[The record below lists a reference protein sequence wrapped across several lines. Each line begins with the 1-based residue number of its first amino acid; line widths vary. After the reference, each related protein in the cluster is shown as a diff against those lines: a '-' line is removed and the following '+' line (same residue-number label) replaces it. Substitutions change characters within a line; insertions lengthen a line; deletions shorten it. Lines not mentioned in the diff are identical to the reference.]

1 MSLFDY
7 ETVIVPDFE
16 NDRIKDVIPVADF
29 IKSRLA
35 QYNLSL
41 LTAQDAKERD
51 ELLASMIM
59 CNASLTLLS
68 IAYIAET
75 DKLIVVAKELIR
87 EVRQ

>member
-16 NDRIKDVIPVADF
+16 NERIKDIIPVADF
-29 IKSRLA
+29 IKCRLA

-41 LTAQDAKERD
+41 LTAQDARERD

-59 CNASLTLLS
+59 CNASLALLN
-68 IAYIAET
+68 IAYVAET
-75 DKLIVVAKELIR
+75 DTLIVAAKDLMR
-87 EVRQ
+87 DARQ

>member
-16 NDRIKDVIPVADF
+16 NDKIKDVIPVADF

-41 LTAQDAKERD
+41 LTAQDAIERD

-59 CNASLTLLS
+59 CNASLALLS

-75 DKLIVVAKELIR
+75 DTLIAAAKDLMR
-87 EVRQ
+87 DPRQ

>member
-7 ETVIVPDFE
+7 DTVIVPDFE

-41 LTAQDAKERD
+41 QTAQDARERD
-51 ELLASMIM
+51 ELLASMII
-59 CNASLTLLS
+59 CNASLALLS

-75 DKLIVVAKELIR
+75 DTLIVAAKELIR